1 MLCPPVRL
9 TGGRRPRKKS
19 GKKEKFDSMT
29 GAMYAAIGGLKSH
42 MSKLNVIGNNIAN
55 CNTYGYKAQ
64 RMTFRESMYSTLTAG
79 SDGAATTGGVNP
91 SQVGYG
97 AQVGC
102 IDLNMSTSTFAASGI
117 DLDVMIAGE
126 GFFLVGDKDAT
137 SADQLSLT
145 RVGDF
150 GVDPLGY
157 LVDGDGRVVFGFAT
171 VQNPYYNP
179 AATKPEGTEQEN
191 PEDWAEYNKTKDP
204 TMLST
209 QLVPLRLPAAAAAP
223 TAANGGYGKID
234 ADASIAGKD
243 PVWMEGDA
251 VYDVLGAVDDEGKRT
266 NINAE
271 SAGVLAPDGTE
282 PNDDAEQVSRIPVN
296 EDKLRVGLQS
306 IKIDPKTGLVYGTNN
321 KTEKYVSIGCI
332 AIATVDNPSGVTHE
346 GGPYYKAM
354 EGAGD
359 IHINALGGTLNG
371 KYLNNQEPTG
381 EGDDAITPS
390 YKDSI
395 GTAGKTKLQTGG
407 LEASST
413 DIATEFSEMIT
424 TQRGYQANTRIIT
437 VTDSMLEELVN
448 MKR

>member
-1 MLCPPVRL
+1 
-9 TGGRRPRKKS
+9 
-19 GKKEKFDSMT
+19 
-29 GAMYAAIGGLKSH
+29 MYAAIGGLKSH

-126 GFFLVGDKDAT
+126 GFFLVGDKNAT

-150 GVDPLGY
+150 GIDSQGY
-157 LVDGDGRVVFGFAT
+157 LVDGDGRVVFGFKT
-171 VQNPYYNP
+171 VQNPNYDPEADEKEQADNP
-179 AATKPEGTEQEN
+179 TWNE
-191 PEDWAEYNKTKDP
+191 P
-204 TMLST
+204 TILST
-209 QLVPLRLPAAAAAP
+209 QLVPLRVPAAAAAP
-223 TAANGGYGKID
+223 TVANGGYGENADPDKIEGVE
-234 ADASIAGKD
+234 SL
-243 PVWMEGDA
+243 WLEGDP
-251 VYDVLGAVDDEGKRT
+251 VYDVLGAVDSEGKRT
-266 NINAE
+266 NIEVSNENTVDDKGA
-271 SAGVLAPDGTE
+271 VLKPA
-282 PNDDAEQVSRIPVN
+282 DDTDAAQVSRLPVN
-296 EDKLRVGLQS
+296 KDDLLVGLQG
-306 IKIDPKTGLVYGTNN
+306 IKIDPKTGLVTGTNN
-321 KTEKYVSIGCI
+321 KTGGTVSIGCI

-354 EGAGD
+354 EGSGE
-359 IHINALGGTLNG
+359 IHLNALGGTLEG
-371 KYLNNQEPTG
+371 KYLNNQEAVTTG
-381 EGDDAITPS
+381 TGDAATTTSLD
-390 YKDSI
+390 YKNAI
-395 GTAGKTKLQTGG
+395 GTAGKTVLQTGG

>member
-1 MLCPPVRL
+1 
-9 TGGRRPRKKS
+9 
-19 GKKEKFDSMT
+19 MT

-79 SDGAATTGGVNP
+79 SDGGALAGGVNP

-97 AQVGC
+97 ASVGC

-117 DLDVMIAGE
+117 DLDAMIVGE

-150 GVDPLGY
+150 GFDSQGY
-157 LVDGDGRVVFGFAT
+157 LVDGDGRVVFGFKT
-171 VQNPYYNP
+171 VQNPNYKPGATEDEQADNP
-179 AATKPEGTEQEN
+179 TWNQ
-191 PEDWAEYNKTKDP
+191 P
-204 TMLST
+204 TIIST

-223 TAANGGYGKID
+223 TVDNGGYGEID
-234 ADASIAGKD
+234 D
-243 PVWMEGDA
+243 PDDIEGEEPLWREGDP
-251 VYDVLGAVDDEGKRT
+251 VYDVLGAVDEKTNSRT
-266 NINAE
+266 NIEISAE
-271 SAGVLAPDGTE
+271 NSVGDNGAVQEPADPDE
-282 PNDDAEQVSRIPVN
+282 AQVSRLPVN
-296 EDKLRVGLQS
+296 KDDLRVGVQGIS
-306 IKIDPKTGLVYGTNN
+306 IDPATGMITARNN
-321 KTEKYVSIGCI
+321 KTGGDVSIGCI

-346 GGPYYKAM
+346 GGPYYKCM
-354 EGAGD
+354 GGAGD
-359 IHINALGGTLNG
+359 IHLNAMGGALEG
-371 KYLNNQEPTG
+371 KYLNNQEPT
-381 EGDDAITPS
+381 ENISPA

>member
-1 MLCPPVRL
+1 MPCPPARMA
-9 TGGRRPRKKS
+9 GERRRQRQK
-19 GKKEKFDSMT
+19 GDYDRMT
-29 GAMYAAIGGLKSH
+29 GAMYAAIGGLKTH
-42 MSKLNVIGNNIAN
+42 MTNLNVIGNNIAN
-55 CNTYGYKAQ
+55 VNTAGYKAQ
-64 RMTFRESMYSTLTAG
+64 RMIFQESIYTTSRAG
-79 SDGAATTGGVNP
+79 SNGTAVRGGNTP
-91 SQVGYG
+91 SQIGYGSQVGS
-97 AQVGC
+97 
-102 IDLNMSTSTFAASGI
+102 IDLNMSPGTFNPTGVGM
-117 DLDVMIAGE
+117 DCMLEGD
-126 GFFLVGDKDAT
+126 GFFLLGNKDLKFD
-137 SADQLSLT
+137 SAEDYTKLSLT

-296 EDKLRVGLQS
+296 
-306 IKIDPKTGLVYGTNN
+306 
-321 KTEKYVSIGCI
+321 
-332 AIATVDNPSGVTHE
+332 
-346 GGPYYKAM
+346 
-354 EGAGD
+354 
-359 IHINALGGTLNG
+359 
-371 KYLNNQEPTG
+371 
-381 EGDDAITPS
+381 
-390 YKDSI
+390 
-395 GTAGKTKLQTGG
+395 
-407 LEASST
+407 
-413 DIATEFSEMIT
+413 
-424 TQRGYQANTRIIT
+424 
-437 VTDSMLEELVN
+437 
-448 MKR
+448 